1 MIVIR
6 DPQQLTQVVQP
17 EIKAFLR
24 QRLHDI
30 CEPKEPYDPDEH
42 GFFILIEPG
51 DTSEQIE
58 LHTGYSLLKSLFSE
72 TVYGDPDF
80 TPDFEYLED
89 QGSFYEAVFLF
100 TDSGFAVVMIVPK
113 EDGIDGKILE
123 LCAEFAISTPAEK
136 LLPITLS

>member
-1 MIVIR
+1 MIVLR

-24 QRLHDI
+24 QRFHDI
-30 CEPKEPYDPDEH
+30 CAPEPYDPDEH
-42 GFFILIEPG
+42 GFFILVEPG

-58 LHTGYSLLKSLFSE
+58 SATGYSLLKSLFNG

-89 QGSFYEAVFLF
+89 HGR
-100 TDSGFAVVMIVPK
+100 
-113 EDGIDGKILE
+113 
-123 LCAEFAISTPAEK
+123 
-136 LLPITLS
+136 LL

>member
-1 MIVIR
+1 MIVLR
-6 DPQQLTQVVQP
+6 DPQQLTQVAQP

-24 QRLHDI
+24 QRFHDI
-30 CEPKEPYDPDEH
+30 CDPEPYDPDEH
-42 GFFILIEPG
+42 GFFILVEPG

-58 LHTGYSLLKSLFSE
+58 SATGYSLLKSLFKD

-89 QGSFYEAVFLF
+89 HGGFYEAVYIF

-113 EDGIDGKILE
+113 EEGIDVRILA
-123 LCAEFAISTPAEK
+123 LCAEFAIPAHAE
-136 LLPITLS
+136 